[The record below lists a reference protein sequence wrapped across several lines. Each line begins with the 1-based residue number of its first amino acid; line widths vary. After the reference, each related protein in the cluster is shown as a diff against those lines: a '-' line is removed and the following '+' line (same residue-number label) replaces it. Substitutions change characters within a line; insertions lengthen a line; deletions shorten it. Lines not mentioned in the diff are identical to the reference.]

1 LKNVLDLPPLHS
13 EVVRGLIEVVEE
25 EAAEVSQQI
34 LIDHVIAQGRT
45 LQLSQ
50 FEIQSESRGRGILI
64 IRIIVTHI
72 MGVSL

>member
-1 LKNVLDLPPLHS
+1 LKHVLDLPPLHP

-34 LIDHVIAQGRT
+34 LIDHVVPQGST

-50 FEIQSESRGRGILI
+50 FEI
-64 IRIIVTHI
+64 
-72 MGVSL
+72 